1 MFEPSSQRTTSSMKI
16 SIILPVY
23 NVAPYLI
30 ECLDSIRAQTYSN
43 IEVIALDDGS
53 TDESLSMLREYAESY
68 PALQVVSLE
77 HKGVSVARNY
87 GIELAAGGYIFFLD
101 PDDKIVPTA
110 IETLMKK
117 VVGGRFD
124 LVCFG
129 ADRLIDG
136 TGELVPH
143 TRYRDE
149 ELEREEVYKAPYQI
163 NESVCF
169 KFYRRELLL
178 AKDIR
183 FVPGHFYED
192 VSFHWKCLLSAER
205 IVFTSESL
213 YLYRLRPNSTMTNS
227 VIKKSGMAVHHL
239 YELEEIYRFMKV
251 QKLFENNQ
259 PLFASILERYVE
271 SGYKFLA
278 AEDKSEYVEET
289 KRLVAKTGIEPHR
302 FTLCYDLVHGKKVRR
317 NVYRWRR
324 SLRCKLGMLD

>member
-1 MFEPSSQRTTSSMKI
+1 MQ
-16 SIILPVY
+16 
-23 NVAPYLI
+23 
-30 ECLDSIRAQTYSN
+30 
-43 IEVIALDDGS
+43 
-53 TDESLSMLREYAESY
+53 
-68 PALQVVSLE
+68 
-77 HKGVSVARNY
+77 SV
-87 GIELAAGGYIFFLD
+87 L
-101 PDDKIVPTA
+101 
-110 IETLMKK
+110 
-117 VVGGRFD
+117 
-124 LVCFG
+124 
-129 ADRLIDG
+129 
-136 TGELVPH
+136 
-143 TRYRDE
+143 
-149 ELEREEVYKAPYQI
+149 
-163 NESVCF
+163 
-169 KFYRRELLL
+169 
-178 AKDIR
+178 
-183 FVPGHFYED
+183 
-192 VSFHWKCLLSAER
+192 
-205 IVFTSESL
+205 FTSESL

>member
-1 MFEPSSQRTTSSMKI
+1 MYER
-16 SIILPVY
+16 
-23 NVAPYLI
+23 
-30 ECLDSIRAQTYSN
+30 RA
-43 IEVIALDDGS
+43 EAL
-53 TDESLSMLREYAESY
+53 LFCFK
-68 PALQVVSLE
+68 VV
-77 HKGVSVARNY
+77 RRR
-87 GIELAAGGYIFFLD
+87 GGYIFFLD

-110 IETLMKK
+110 IETLVKK

-129 ADRLIDG
+129 ADKFLHG
-136 TGELVPH
+136 TNKLEVH
-143 TRYRDE
+143 THYE
-149 ELEREEVYKAPYQI
+149 NKGLEREETYKAPYQI

-178 AKDIR
+178 EKKIR

-192 VSFHWKCLLSAER
+192 VSFNWKCLLSAER
-205 IVFTSESL
+205 IALISESL
-213 YLYRLRPNSTMTNS
+213 YQYRMRPNSTMTNS
-227 VIKKSGMAVHHL
+227 VIKKSGMAIHHL

-251 QKLFENNQ
+251 QKLLEDNQ
-259 PLFASILERYVE
+259 GLFASILERYVE

-278 AEDKSEYVEET
+278 AENKKAYVEET

-324 SLRCKLGMLD
+324 SLRRKLGTLD